1 MASNENFVKY
11 VVDQIKTKADITYKK
26 MFGEYLVYANGKPAV
41 LVCDNTAFVKV
52 LDCVRPLLENAER
65 GCPYQGAKE
74 HYIVDVD
81 NGDLLT
87 KVVTVLEANVPLPKP
102 KKESNECNGLKQEGI
117 ELTTICS

>member
-1 MASNENFVKY
+1 MASSENFVQY
-11 VVDQIKTKADITYKK
+11 VIDQIKMKADITYKK

-52 LDCVRPLLENAER
+52 LDCVRPLLGNAEK

-81 NGDLLT
+81 NSDLLT
-87 KVVTVLEANVPLPKP
+87 KVVAILEANVPLSKP
-102 KKESNECNGLKQEGI
+102 KKKPKI
-117 ELTTICS
+117 